1 MVVDAPREAGSTYAV
16 IIFDLCSLVIAYQTA
31 NCLVFRAFFEPGNRY
46 RGIAAST
53 YASAW
58 HPRLAAFPLEYGHGV
73 LNLGTDHQRYK
84 SKGAYLGR

>member
-1 MVVDAPREAGSTYAV
+1 MAKVYPREAGSTFV
-16 IIFDLCSLVIAYQTA
+16 VKKFELRSLLIQKSLPIFLD
-31 NCLVFRAFFEPGNRY
+31 FRAFFEPGNRY
-46 RGIAAST
+46 RGASAST

-73 LNLGTDHQRYK
+73 LNLGTEHQRYK